1 MSRRTLAP
9 AFRHLPQIVLAALL
23 AAAVTQPLAMGSR
36 HSASKTVAPAG
47 ASANIEAEAMLVQTL
62 IEVRNNRLDAALTEE
77 EVVSDAGRSEALDAA
92 AIGHANSL

>member
-9 AFRHLPQIVLAALL
+9 ALRHLPQIVLAALL

-36 HSASKTVAPAG
+36 HPASKTVAPAG

-62 IEVRNNRLDAALTEE
+62 IEVRNNRLDAALTEVE
-77 EVVSDAGRSEALDAA
+77 KVIQAYPNFRLAHLKIGRA
-92 AIGHANSL
+92 HV